1 MRRGETGAVKPVTP
15 NDAKARL
22 GDFSANSDGRL
33 WLTCEDSISILL
45 LDFLQV
51 LPESIKI
58 FAEVLDK
65 LFAGR
70 SCLFHDGVFPH
81 AISLP

>member
-1 MRRGETGAVKPVTP
+1 M
-15 NDAKARL
+15 D
-22 GDFSANSDGRL
+22 SDGCFG
-33 WLTCEDSISILL
+33 LTRYNSILILL

-58 FAEVLDK
+58 FAEVLDE
-65 LFAGR
+65 LFAG
-70 SCLFHDGVFPH
+70 SSSLFHDGVFPH